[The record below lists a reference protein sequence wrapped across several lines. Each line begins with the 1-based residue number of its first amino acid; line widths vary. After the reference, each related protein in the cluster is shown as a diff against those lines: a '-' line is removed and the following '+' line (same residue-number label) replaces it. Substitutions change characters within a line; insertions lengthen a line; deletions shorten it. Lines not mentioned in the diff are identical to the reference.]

1 MVFLLGVVWRFMM
14 LRGWVRVMW
23 CFIMLL
29 GWGWGWGWGYER
41 FMFKLMRGWSV
52 FKMVLRGIVRCRLE
66 MITA

>member
-23 CFIMLL
+23 CFIILL
-29 GWGWGWGWGYER
+29 GWGYER
-41 FMFKLMRGWSV
+41 FMFKLMRGRSV

>member
-14 LRGWVRVMW
+14 LRGWVRVRVMW
-23 CFIMLL
+23 CFIILL
-29 GWGWGWGWGYER
+29 GWGYER

-52 FKMVLRGIVRCRLE
+52 FKMELRGIVRCRLE

>member
-1 MVFLLGVVWRFMM
+1 M

-23 CFIMLL
+23 CFIILL
-29 GWGWGWGWGYER
+29 GWGYER
-41 FMFKLMRGWSV
+41 FMFKLMREWSV